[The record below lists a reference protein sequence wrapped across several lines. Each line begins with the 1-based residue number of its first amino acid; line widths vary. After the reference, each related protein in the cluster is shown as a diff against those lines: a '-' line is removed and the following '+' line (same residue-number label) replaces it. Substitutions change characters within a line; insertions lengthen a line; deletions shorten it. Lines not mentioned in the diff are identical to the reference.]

1 MYLGEAADL
10 FDGYVEPEEIEGL
23 TAHSGKIV
31 HAHGFLLSKG
41 QVSIHPNFPLWLRAK
56 LVQTGYFLIGD
67 GGRARLLL
75 DG

>member
-41 QVSIHPNFPLWLRAK
+41 
-56 LVQTGYFLIGD
+56 
-67 GGRARLLL
+67 
-75 DG
+75 